1 MEATSVEALLASRSM
16 LLGVE
21 PIGRGTGLVE
31 HLGSLVLRTAWRNG
45 LAPGRMIREVAAT
58 ALGDDENGRLASRRL
73 EQAFRSGSMG
83 LLGWDAS
90 AATWVDTFE
99 MLTGRAGL
107 ADLTLQRWAA
117 VLPVRGLIRA
127 ERAYCPAHLQEWH
140 AAGAPPY
147 EPLVWQVAA
156 VEVCAEHGVELET
169 RCPSAGCSAVRRG
182 LAASAV
188 PGMCHRCGA
197 SLRHAHTRAVDSM
210 ANEGAWRLWVARQIE
225 AVIASRVPR
234 AENRL
239 AEVVSLAAERT
250 GGTLTELAEQLGVAL
265 STVSLWKDDRRQPSL
280 DCLLRL
286 SRVAGW
292 SLLRVLTGDL
302 RRLRVTPLPAG
313 PTWLPEREA
322 PYRDINWGPC
332 RRALRRAAQGSGRV
346 SPSAICARHGVDPA
360 HARRHFPELFRA
372 ASTKFAERR
381 RRQAGEERAKSRHA
395 ILDAMR
401 AIDAQGLYPSRARTQ
416 QHFGRHVGYDVFMSA
431 WREGLA
437 VLGYRR
443 N

>member
-1 MEATSVEALLASRSM
+1 MHAVSVDALLASRSV

-21 PIGRGTGLVE
+21 PIGRDTGLVE
-31 HLGSLVLRTAWRNG
+31 HLGSVVLRTAWRNG

-58 ALGDDENGRLASRRL
+58 ALAPDENGRLAVRRL

-90 AATWVDTFE
+90 AATWIDTFE
-99 MLTGRAGL
+99 LLTGRAGL
-107 ADLTLQRWAA
+107 ADLTLQRWAD

-127 ERAYCPAHLQEWH
+127 ERAYCPLHLREWLE
-140 AAGAPPY
+140 AGIPPY
-147 EPLVWQVAA
+147 EPLPWQIAA
-156 VEVCAEHGVELET
+156 VEVCPDHAVELET
-169 RCPSAGCSAVRRG
+169 RCPGATCGATRRG

-188 PGMCHRCGA
+188 PGVCHRCGGALWHAA
-197 SLRHAHTRAVDSM
+197 SSAVD
-210 ANEGAWRLWVARQIE
+210 AATDNGAWRLWVARQVE
-225 AVIASRVPR
+225 TVIASRGPR

-239 AEVVSLAAERT
+239 AEIVSLAAERT
-250 GGTLTELAEQLGVAL
+250 GGTLTALAEQLDVAL

-286 SRVAGW
+286 CRAAGYP
-292 SLLRVLTGDL
+292 LLGVLTGDL
-302 RRLRVTPLPAG
+302 RRLRITPLPVGRA
-313 PTWLPEREA
+313 WLPGREA
-322 PYRDINWGPC
+322 PYRDIDWGPC
-332 RRALRRAAQGSGRV
+332 RRALRRAAQGSGRS

-360 HARRHFPELFRA
+360 QARRHYPEMFRA

-381 RRQAGEERAKSRHA
+381 RRQAREERAKSRQG

-401 AIDAQGLYPSRARTQ
+401 AIDAEGLYPSRARTQ
-416 QHFGRHVGYDVFMSA
+416 QRFGRHVGYDVFVAA

-437 VLGYRR
+437 LLGYRR
-443 N
+443 S

>member
-1 MEATSVEALLASRSM
+1 MGAPLIDALLATRSV

-31 HLGSLVLRTAWRNG
+31 HLGSVVLRTAWRNG
-45 LAPGRMIREVAAT
+45 LAPGRMIREVAAS
-58 ALGDDENGRLASRRL
+58 ALGADENGRLAVRRL

-99 MLTGRAGL
+99 LLTGRAGL
-107 ADLTLQRWAA
+107 ADLTLNRWAD
-117 VLPVRGLIRA
+117 VLPVRGLLRA
-127 ERAYCPAHLQEWH
+127 ERASCPLHLREWRQ
-140 AAGAPPY
+140 AGNPAY
-147 EPLVWQVAA
+147 EPLLWQIAA
-156 VEVCAEHGVELET
+156 VEVCPDHAVELET
-169 RCPSAGCSAVRRG
+169 RCPGATCGATRRG
-182 LAASAV
+182 LAASAA
-188 PGMCHRCGA
+188 PGICHRCGGALWHAA
-197 SLRHAHTRAVDSM
+197 SSAVDG
-210 ANEGAWRLWVARQIE
+210 ATDNGAWRLWVARQVE
-225 AVIASRVPR
+225 TVIASPGPR

-239 AEVVSLAAERT
+239 AEIVALAAERT
-250 GGTLTELAEQLGVAL
+250 GGTLTALAEQLGVAL

-292 SLLRVLTGDL
+292 PLLRVLTGDI

-313 PTWLPEREA
+313 PTWLPERQA
-322 PYRDINWGPC
+322 PYRDIDWGPC

-360 HARRHFPELFRA
+360 QARRHFPELFRA

-381 RRQAGEERAKSRHA
+381 RRQAGEERAKSRNA

-401 AIDAQGLYPSRARTQ
+401 AVDAQGLYPSRARTQ
-416 QHFGRHVGYDVFMSA
+416 QRFGRHVGYDVFMSA